1 MSVSAGYPYE
11 CTLTPELI
19 EKAEKE
25 LNEKAKWRDRD
36 VQALRDMVIAH
47 KGKIKISLSFIKYF
61 SYFVLLQPKL

>member
-1 MSVSAGYPYE
+1 MSVSSEYPYK

-25 LNEKAKWRDRD
+25 LNEKEKWRDRD

-47 KGKIKISLSFIKYF
+47 KGETKTNFSLIAM
-61 SYFVLLQPKL
+61 